1 MNTITIPQ
9 FKNPITNKISDFLW
23 GIGIEVHPML
33 IDEKTF
39 LPGIRIIKGNI
50 FVDEAKMLS
59 PGDILHEAGH
69 LAIIPKKIRKT
80 LTDTVVYDD
89 NMSGGEEM
97 GAIAWSWA
105 ALKHLDLEPEVLF
118 HPEGYK
124 GSSDSLIENFSEGRY
139 LGVPIL
145 QWKGLS
151 FESRLAQENGVAP
164 FPVMINWTVK

>member
-1 MNTITIPQ
+1 MNTITNPQ
-9 FKNPITNKISDFLW
+9 FKNPITTKISDFLW
-23 GIGIEVHPML
+23 SIGIEVHAAQ

-39 LPGIRIIKGNI
+39 LPGIRIVNGSIL
-50 FVDEAKMLS
+50 VDEDKMLA

-69 LAIIPKKIRKT
+69 LAIIASGIRKK
-80 LTDTVVYDD
+80 LTDTVVYDTK
-89 NMSGGEEM
+89 MQGGEEM

-105 ALKHLDLEPEVLF
+105 ALKYLDLEPEILF

-145 QWKGLS
+145 QWKGLA
-151 FESRLAQENGVAP
+151 FEPKMAKENNAP
-164 FPVMINWTVK
+164 AFPAMVKWTVK

>member
-1 MNTITIPQ
+1 MNTTTNSQFKHPITI
-9 FKNPITNKISDFLW
+9 KISDFLW
-23 GIGIEVHPML
+23 SIGIEVYAGK
-33 IDEKTF
+33 IEQKTF
-39 LPGIRIIKGNI
+39 LPGIRIVEGCIH
-50 FVDEAKMLS
+50 VDEEKMLS

-69 LAIIPKKIRKT
+69 LAIITPAIRKT
-80 LTDTVVYDD
+80 LTDTVVYDEL
-89 NMSGGEEM
+89 MQGGEEM

-105 ALKHLDLEPEVLF
+105 ALKHLDLEPEILF

-151 FESRLAQENGVAP
+151 FEPRFAQEKGVLP
-164 FPVMINWTVK
+164 FPTMINWTV

>member
-1 MNTITIPQ
+1 MNTITNPQ
-9 FKNPITNKISDFLW
+9 FKNPITTRISDFLW
-23 GIGIEVHPML
+23 SIGIEVHAAQ

-39 LPGIRIIKGNI
+39 LPGIRIVNGSIL
-50 FVDEAKMLS
+50 VDEDKMLA

-69 LAIIPKKIRKT
+69 LAIITPAIRKT
-80 LTDTVVYDD
+80 LTDTVVYDAQ
-89 NMSGGEEM
+89 MQGGEEM

-105 ALKHLDLEPEVLF
+105 ALKHLDLEPEILF

-145 QWKGLS
+145 QWKGLA
-151 FESRLAQENGVAP
+151 FEPKLARENNAP
-164 FPVMINWTVK
+164 AFPAMVKWTVK